1 MIGLRKQLHSFI
13 RRPGGLVL
21 YWVSCWTRV
30 CSLPSNGGDG
40 WSKVQ
45 ITFRAVGLF
54 LIPSHIHLATGYR
67 YIVESYAALQ
77 TFNASSRIDSEA
89 STFVDQHITRFIIAI
104 LTAIVCGLPPAASN
118 YEPQTTF
125 LPRVSS
131 RLAARAI
138 SQFQSET
145 QRNRHAADL
154 YPRTLSVGMPALPDH
169 STGTTINLLMLTR
182 DDY

>member
-1 MIGLRKQLHSFI
+1 
-13 RRPGGLVL
+13 
-21 YWVSCWTRV
+21 V

-67 YIVESYAALQ
+67 YIVEFYTALQ

-131 RLAARAI
+131 RLAVRDPAEPARSRSLPKNLERGYAG
-138 SQFQSET
+138 SPGPFYWHHDQSPHVDT
-145 QRNRHAADL
+145 GRLLRH
-154 YPRTLSVGMPALPDH
+154 T
-169 STGTTINLLMLTR
+169 
-182 DDY
+182 